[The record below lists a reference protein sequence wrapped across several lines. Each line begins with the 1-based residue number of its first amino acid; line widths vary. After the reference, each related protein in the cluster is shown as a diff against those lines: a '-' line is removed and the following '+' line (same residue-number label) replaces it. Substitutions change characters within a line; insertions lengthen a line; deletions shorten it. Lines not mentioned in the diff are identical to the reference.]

1 MAEDAVHQVLRHRD
15 REPGPWANGGG
26 ITYEVTRSPEASPD
40 AHAFDWR
47 LSVAEVAAEG
57 PFSSFPGVD
66 RVLILLRGSM
76 QLVID
81 GTPYDVPPFAPL
93 SFPGEAQVDS
103 LLTDGPTTD
112 FNVMTRRDR
121 VSAAVDVV
129 TGTSLAVSHAPDAEL
144 FVFVLDGA
152 WAIDGLDDEIATW
165 DCVVA
170 GGALAMRGEG
180 ALAVVTI
187 RMRNR

>member
-1 MAEDAVHQVLRHRD
+1 MAEAALHRVLRHRD

-26 ITYEVTRSPEASPD
+26 ITYEVARSPEGSPGTN
-40 AHAFDWR
+40 AFDWR

-57 PFSSFPGVD
+57 PFSSYPGID

-76 QLVID
+76 QLVVD
-81 GTPYDVPPFAPL
+81 GTQYDVPPFAPL
-93 SFPGEAQVDS
+93 PFPGEARVDS
-103 LLTDGPTTD
+103 LLPDGPTMD

-121 VSAAVDVV
+121 ASAEVDVV
-129 TGTSLAVSHAPDAEL
+129 TGTSIVVPYAPDAEVI
-144 FVFVLDGA
+144 VFVLDGE
-152 WAIDGLDDEIATW
+152 WTSDGLDDEIAAW